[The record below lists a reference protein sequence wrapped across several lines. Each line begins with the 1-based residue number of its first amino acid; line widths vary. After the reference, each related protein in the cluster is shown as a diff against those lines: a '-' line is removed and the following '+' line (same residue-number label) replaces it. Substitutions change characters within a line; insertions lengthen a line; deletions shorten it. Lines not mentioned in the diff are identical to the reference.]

1 MGKEYEMYD
10 VEAITLFRNDPRI
23 SSFNEILLEL
33 QQRAPTLDKTPHWVL
48 STPDLVPL
56 LTLTFNEPNLP
67 SYGDFV
73 CIFSAVTD
81 ETYCQVAKLSADQEL
96 YKIPLE
102 KKFVEQS
109 INGEKLATM
118 KEEDLLALCDLI
130 VAGPISTT
138 NRKILDKRDD
148 LFREL
153 MRVKQTCEMQ
163 LATMR
168 HFEE

>member
-1 MGKEYEMYD
+1 M
-10 VEAITLFRNDPRI
+10 
-23 SSFNEILLEL
+23 
-33 QQRAPTLDKTPHWVL
+33 
-48 STPDLVPL
+48 
-56 LTLTFNEPNLP
+56 
-67 SYGDFV
+67 
-73 CIFSAVTD
+73 
-81 ETYCQVAKLSADQEL
+81 
-96 YKIPLE
+96 PLE
-102 KKFVEQS
+102 KKFVEQN

-163 LATMR
+163 IATMR